1 MMNPVRITLYRWA
14 GVWGPFRIKV
24 PCGECALTQGRVRA
38 VGKIIF
44 SPGDVPSGAAGSTW
58 GRPPGAAGVP
68 APAQITATEA
78 SMIIA
83 VKYADG
89 TTDRVQTMLLDRLIR
104 SGAITRFRRT
114 SGWVVIGQDPIRRQ
128 GQKTDVARE
137 RRFDLATGF
146 FR

>member
-1 MMNPVRITLYRWA
+1 
-14 GVWGPFRIKV
+14 
-24 PCGECALTQGRVRA
+24 
-38 VGKIIF
+38 
-44 SPGDVPSGAAGSTW
+44 
-58 GRPPGAAGVP
+58 
-68 APAQITATEA
+68 
-78 SMIIA
+78 MIIA

-114 SGWVVIGQDPIRRQ
+114 SGWVVIGKDPIRQQ

-137 RRFDLATGF
+137 RRFDLATDF